1 MHNKPFYGEAINKK
15 LKLSFLTI
23 KCDILKIFCFL
34 IYSER
39 QSKPS

>member
-23 KCDILKIFCFL
+23 KCDIFKNILLFDLF
-34 IYSER
+34 
-39 QSKPS
+39 